1 MASSFTMLSSCN
13 FSCHILAKFSLDQTS
28 KPDIT
33 QKCNIRQKT

>member
-33 QKCNIRQKT
+33 QKCNIGQKT